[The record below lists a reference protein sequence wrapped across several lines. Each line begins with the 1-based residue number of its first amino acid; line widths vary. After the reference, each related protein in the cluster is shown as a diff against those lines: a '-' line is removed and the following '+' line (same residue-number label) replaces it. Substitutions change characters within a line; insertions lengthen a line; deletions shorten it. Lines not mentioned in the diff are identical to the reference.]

1 VKRDPKPRT
10 QNPRKS
16 MKTFPDCLP
25 CFLRQSIQAA
35 KLAGADDASQKRIAD
50 EAEKYLQDI
59 KLSDSPPMI
68 SRNMH
73 IIIRRMLDNP
83 DPYRDIKDRYNR
95 IALSMYPFL
104 KERVKNSRDRLL
116 TAVRIA
122 IAGNVIDFG
131 AQLEFELDR
140 DVHDVLY
147 RDFAVNDY
155 KEFREK
161 LEKEKQ
167 VLYLGDN
174 TGETVFDRILIEEIK
189 DMFGT
194 DIQYAVKE
202 SPIINDA
209 TREDAVFAGIDRH
222 AGIIS
227 TGCNSPGIVLEYCSK
242 DFMDTYNSS
251 KMIISKGQGNFET
264 LNAEKRPIFF
274 LFKVKCEV
282 VGQFMDLPNGSIVLM
297 AGNKSQ
303 KSKVK
308 TQK

>member
-1 VKRDPKPRT
+1 
-10 QNPRKS
+10 

-35 KLAGADDASQKRIAD
+35 KLAGAGDAAQKAAAD
-50 EAEKYLQDI
+50 EAEKYLQTI
-59 KLSDSPPMI
+59 NLSDSPPKI

-73 IIIRRMLDNP
+73 IIIRKLLSNA
-83 DPYRDIKDRYNR
+83 DPYREIKDRYNG
-95 IALSMYPFL
+95 IAFSMYPLL
-104 KERVKNSRDRLL
+104 KERVNNSKDRLL

-131 AQLEFELDR
+131 AQLEFELDK

-147 RDFAVNDY
+147 KDFAVFDY
-155 KEFREK
+155 ASFRDK

-174 TGETVFDRILIEEIK
+174 TGETVFDRILIEEMK
-189 DMFGT
+189 ELYGSKVK
-194 DIQYAVKE
+194 YAVKE

-209 TREDAVFAGIDRH
+209 TREDAVFAGIDKS

-242 DFMDTYNSS
+242 DFTDTYNSS
-251 KMIISKGQGNFET
+251 RFIISKGQGNFET
-264 LNAEKRPIFF
+264 LNSGKRPIFF
-274 LFKVKCEV
+274 LFKVKCDV
-282 VGQFMDLPNGSIVLM
+282 VGQFMGLPNGSIVLKE
-297 AGNKSQ
+297 GKGGS
-303 KSKVK
+303 
-308 TQK
+308 